1 MEGEVSG
8 TFKGEAAPVRVVDG
22 DTVLVRRKGSRRKG
36 RWRSLFGSPSIRVRL
51 YGVNAPETNQR
62 FGRKSTRSLRRMLAG
77 GGFEM
82 EAMGSDR
89 YGRVLG
95 LIHRGSR
102 YQSVNLAMVS
112 EGWAHAYVRFGGR
125 GLGMEEAER
134 TVRENG
140 LGIWERRRAAEH
152 PELWRKRQRM
162 RMAQRRKFKRRCAL
176 YCWQRP
182 FVRYCTAGLSSS
194 EIREPIDLQ
203 RT

>member
-1 MEGEVSG
+1 MGVEVSD
-8 TFKGEAAPVRVVDG
+8 TFEGDAMPVRIVRVVDG
-22 DTVLVRRKGSRRKG
+22 DTVLVRRKGW
-36 RWRSLFGSPSIRVRL
+36 WRSLFGSPSIRVRL
-51 YGVNAPETNQR
+51 YGIDAPETNQR
-62 FGRKSTRSLRRMLAG
+62 FGRKSSRALRRMLAG
-77 GGFEM
+77 GGFQM

-125 GLGMEEAER
+125 GLGMDEAER
-134 TVRENG
+134 VARENG

-162 RMAQRRKFKRRCAL
+162 RMARRRSFKRAIRIVLLAAAVCAL
-176 YCWQRP
+176 LYGWLVQ
-182 FVRYCTAGLSSS
+182 
-194 EIREPIDLQ
+194 Q
-203 RT
+203 